1 VTICLFNDEA
11 YHLLHLGDDEQV
23 VAVEGRGADGHLV
36 GTASGVLVGATWTSG
51 HRAPFGGFDLAREW
65 TTPAEVG
72 GFVDDVLDELRGRG
86 VAAARVRTKPASW
99 SAAEPLLQQA
109 LLTRGFAV
117 EQAELNFHVDVGTR
131 HAAGYA
137 ASLKKEARKALHRA
151 EGLGLEFALLD
162 DAGSW
167 DEAFAVLRANREA
180 KGRPMNLELEYL
192 RRAED
197 AFGDRIRMAVLRHA
211 GAVVAAALLYRAD
224 PGREVVVRWGDHGH
238 QLPHSPMYL
247 LADRVVD
254 LVGGEG
260 AVRLDLGISTDGGVP
275 NPGLVQF
282 KRAIGADAE
291 LRLDLV
297 QRW

>member
-1 VTICLFNDEA
+1 VALCLFNDEA

-23 VAVEGRGADGHLV
+23 VAIEGRAADGHLV
-36 GTASGVLVGATWTSG
+36 GTASGVLVGSTWTSG
-51 HRAPFGGFDLAREW
+51 HRAPFGGFDLARDW

-72 GFVDDVLDELRGRG
+72 AFVDDVLDGLRGHG
-86 VAAARVRTKPASW
+86 VTIAAVRTKPASW
-99 SAAEPLLQQA
+99 SAAEPVLQQA
-109 LLTRGFAV
+109 LLARGFAV
-117 EQAELNFHVDVGTR
+117 EQAELNFHIDVATR
-131 HAAGYA
+131 HADGYA

-151 EGLGLEFALLD
+151 QGLGLAFDLLD
-162 DAGSW
+162 DAGEW
-167 DEAFAVLRANREA
+167 DEAFDVLRANREA
-180 KGRPMNLELEYL
+180 KGRPMNLELDYL
-192 RRAED
+192 RRARH
-197 AFGDRIRMAVLRHA
+197 AFGDRIRMAVLRDG

-247 LADRVVD
+247 LAERVVD

-260 AVRLDLGISTDGGVP
+260 AARLDLGISTDGGVP

-282 KRAIGADAE
+282 KRAVGAAAE

-297 QRW
+297 RRW